1 MESSVDFG
9 HVRVLVDYDTGRV
22 RCVLPAKPGPT
33 TAPAASWGSSEH
45 PAGLTRPA
53 DAWSPMAAAAL
64 FVVLAV
70 KNAGRR
76 ETTMRRVLRV
86 VRAAHSFTIKP
97 ATVRQ
102 ATAAV
107 GAVRRAAWASPG
119 RTACL
124 EESAAVVLLLALRR
138 RSVVWCHGVA
148 PDPVR
153 LHAWIT
159 THDGLPVAEPPSTR
173 AYTTALTFGASS

>member
-107 GAVRRAAWASPG
+107 
-119 RTACL
+119 
-124 EESAAVVLLLALRR
+124 VLLLALRR